1 MIFYNYNGK
10 IFSENENIIGPTNR
24 GLRYGDG
31 IFETIKFQNAS
42 IILAD
47 DHFKRLWQGMK
58 ALQFSIPVH
67 LTVEKLTAEI
77 NALIKKNK
85 LKEARIRI
93 TVIRSDGGIYDPKN
107 DTPNYIIEAIKLP
120 EDNGLLN
127 INGLQIC
134 IYEVALKSIDL
145 FSNIKNNNYLPYFM
159 GAKFAKQQQC
169 NDALILN
176 SKGNIC
182 DSTIAN
188 IFFIK
193 DKIIYT
199 TALSEGCVAGVMR
212 NWLINTLRILNYKVE
227 EIIVTKSILCE
238 ADEVFLSNSIYNIRW
253 VGSLGD
259 KNYTNIEIQKINEL
273 LQRKYKAIF
282 C

>member
-1 MIFYNYNGK
+1 MIFFNYNGR
-10 IFSENENIIGPTNR
+10 IFSENDNIIGPTNR

-31 IFETIKFQNAS
+31 VFETIKFKNGE
-42 IILAD
+42 IILAAQ
-47 DHFKRLWQGMK
+47 HFERLWAGMD
-58 ALQFSIPVH
+58 ALEFTVPIH
-67 LTVEKLTAEI
+67 LTFEKLTAEI
-77 NALIKKNK
+77 KALIKKNK
-85 LKEARIRI
+85 LKEARIRL
-93 TVIRSDGGIYDPKN
+93 TVIRSDGGIFNPKN
-107 DTPNYIIEAIKLP
+107 NTPNYIIEAIKLP
-120 EDNGLLN
+120 EDNGSLN

-134 IYEVALKSIDL
+134 IYGDALKSIDK
-145 FSNIKNNNYLPYFM
+145 FSSLKNNNYLPYFM

-193 DKIIYT
+193 ENIIFT
-199 TALSEGCVAGVMR
+199 PALTEGSVAGVMR
-212 NWLINTLRILNYKVE
+212 NWLINSLKLLDYKVE
-227 EIIVTKSILCE
+227 ETTVSTGLLYE

-253 VGSLGD
+253 VSSLEN
-259 KNYTNIEIQKINEL
+259 KKYTNIEIQKINEL
-273 LQRKYKAIF
+273 LQRKYTEVF

>member
-227 EIIVTKSILCE
+227 EIIITKSILCE

-253 VGSLGD
+253 VGSLDD

>member
-31 IFETIKFQNAS
+31 IFETIKFKNAS

-127 INGLQIC
+127 INCLQIC

-253 VGSLGD
+253 VGSLDD

>member
-31 IFETIKFQNAS
+31 IFETIKFKNAN
-42 IILAD
+42 IVLAD
-47 DHFKRLWQGMK
+47 DHFKRLWLGMR
-58 ALQFSIPVH
+58 ALQFSIPIH
-67 LTVEKLTAEI
+67 FSVEKLTAEI

-93 TVIRSDGGIYDPKN
+93 TIIRSDGGIYDPKN
-107 DTPNYIIEAIKLP
+107 DMPNYIIEAIKLP

-127 INGLQIC
+127 NNGLQMC
-134 IYEVALKSIDL
+134 IYEDALKSIDT
-145 FSNIKNNNYLPYFM
+145 FSNLKTNNYLPYFM
-159 GAKFAKQQQC
+159 GAKFAKNQYC
-169 NDALILN
+169 NDAIILN
-176 SKGNIC
+176 SKRNIC

-188 IFFIK
+188 IFFLK
-193 DKIIYT
+193 DKVIYT
-199 TALSEGCVAGVMR
+199 VALTEGCVAGVIR

-227 EIIVTKSILCE
+227 EIIVTKSMLYE
-238 ADEVFLSNSIYNIRW
+238 ADEIFLSNSIYNIRW
-253 VGSLGD
+253 VGSLDD
-259 KNYTNIEIQKINEL
+259 KNYTNIEIQKMNEL
-273 LQRKYKAIF
+273 LQRKYAAIF

>member
-31 IFETIKFQNAS
+31 IFETIKFKNAT

-47 DHFKRLWQGMK
+47 EHFKRLWEGMK
-58 ALQFSIPVH
+58 MLQFSIPAH
-67 LTVEKLTAEI
+67 FTVEKLTAEI
-77 NALIKKNK
+77 NALTKKNK

-134 IYEVALKSIDL
+134 IYEDALKSIDT
-145 FSNIKNNNYLPYFM
+145 FSNLKTNNYLPYFM

-176 SKGNIC
+176 SKGNLC

-193 DKIIYT
+193 NNIIYT
-199 TALSEGCVAGVMR
+199 PALSEGCVAGVMR
-212 NWLINTLRILNYKVE
+212 NWLINSLRLLNYKIE
-227 EIIVTKSILCE
+227 ETAVSKSLLHD

-253 VGSLGD
+253 VGALENT
-259 KNYTNIEIQKINEL
+259 NYTNIEIQKINEL
-273 LQRKYKAIF
+273 LQRKHPAVY

>member
-10 IFSENENIIGPTNR
+10 IFNENENIIGPTNR

-31 IFETIKFQNAS
+31 IFETIKFKNAT

-47 DHFKRLWQGMK
+47 DHFKRMWQGMK
-58 ALQFSIPVH
+58 ALQFSIPIH
-67 LTVEKLTAEI
+67 LTFEKLTAEI

-145 FSNIKNNNYLPYFM
+145 FSNLKNNNYLPYFM

-199 TALSEGCVAGVMR
+199 SALSEGCVAGVMR

-259 KNYTNIEIQKINEL
+259 KNYINIEIQKINEI

>member
-1 MIFYNYNGK
+1 MYFNYNGK

-31 IFETIKFQNAS
+31 LFETIKFKNGE
-42 IILAD
+42 IILAAA
-47 DHFKRLWQGMK
+47 HFERLWAGMEV
-58 ALQFSIPVH
+58 LDFIIPVH
-67 LTVEKLTAEI
+67 FSVEKLIAAI
-77 NALIKKNK
+77 QALIKRNK
-85 LKEARIRI
+85 LKEARVRLTI
-93 TVIRSDGGIYDPKN
+93 IRSDGGIYDPKN
-107 DTPNYIIEAIKLP
+107 NTPNYIIEAIKLP

-134 IYEVALKSIDL
+134 IYEDALKSIDK
-145 FSNIKNNNYLPYFM
+145 FSNLKNNNYLPYFM

-193 DKIIYT
+193 DKTIFT
-199 TALSEGCVAGVMR
+199 PALTEGCVAGVMR
-212 NWLINTLRILNYKVE
+212 NWLIKVLKLLNYKVE
-227 EIIVTKSILCE
+227 ETTAAGSLLYE

-253 VGSLGD
+253 VSSLEN
-259 KNYTNIEIQKINEL
+259 KNYTNIEVQKINEL
-273 LQRKYKAIF
+273 LQQKFSKIF

>member
-31 IFETIKFQNAS
+31 IFETLKYKKGN

-47 DHFKRLWQGMK
+47 KHFERLWTGME
-58 ALQFSIPVH
+58 ALQFTIPVH
-67 LTVEKLTAEI
+67 FTVEKLTAEI
-77 NALIKKNK
+77 NGLIKKNK

-93 TVIRSDGGIYDPKN
+93 TIIRSDGGIYDPKN
-107 DTPNYIIEAIKLP
+107 DTPNYIIEANKLP
-120 EDNGLLN
+120 ENNGLLN

-134 IYEVALKSIDL
+134 IYEDALKSIDT
-145 FSNIKNNNYLPYFM
+145 FSNLKTNNYLPYFM

-176 SKGNIC
+176 SKGNLC

-188 IFFIK
+188 IFFINNN
-193 DKIIYT
+193 IIYT
-199 TALSEGCVAGVMR
+199 PALSEGCVAGVMR
-212 NWLINTLRILNYKVE
+212 SWLIYTLQVLNYQVIE
-227 EIIVTKSILCE
+227 TAITKTLLHD

-253 VGSLGD
+253 VGAL
-259 KNYTNIEIQKINEL
+259 KNTNYSNIEIQKINEL
-273 LQRKYKAIF
+273 LQRKHPAVY

>member
-31 IFETIKFQNAS
+31 IFETLKYKKGN

-47 DHFKRLWQGMK
+47 KHFERLWTGME
-58 ALQFSIPVH
+58 ALHFTIPVH
-67 LTVEKLTAEI
+67 FTVEKLTAEI
-77 NALIKKNK
+77 NGLIKKNK

-93 TVIRSDGGIYDPKN
+93 TIIRSDGGIYDPKN
-107 DTPNYIIEAIKLP
+107 DTPNYIIEANKLP
-120 EDNGLLN
+120 ENNGLLN

-134 IYEVALKSIDL
+134 IYEDALKSIDT
-145 FSNIKNNNYLPYFM
+145 FSNLKTNNYLPYFM
-159 GAKFAKQQQC
+159 GAKFAKQKQC

-188 IFFIK
+188 IFIIK

-199 TALSEGCVAGVMR
+199 PAFTEGCVAGVMR
-212 NWLINTLRILNYKVE
+212 NWLINTLKSLNYKVE
-227 EIIVTKSILCE
+227 ETAVSKSLLYE

-253 VGSLGD
+253 VGSLEN
-259 KNYTNIEIQKINEL
+259 KNYDNIEIQKIDEVM
-273 LQRKYKAIF
+273 QRKFAEIF

>member
-31 IFETIKFQNAS
+31 IFETIKFKNAT

-58 ALQFSIPVH
+58 ALQFTIPVH
-67 LTVEKLTAEI
+67 FSVEKLTAEI

-93 TVIRSDGGIYDPKN
+93 TIIRSDGGIYDPKN
-107 DTPNYIIEAIKLP
+107 NTPNYIIEAIKLP

-193 DKIIYT
+193 DKNIYT
-199 TALSEGCVAGVMR
+199 AALTEGCVAGVMR

-227 EIIVTKSILCE
+227 EIIITKSILCE

>member
-10 IFSENENIIGPTNR
+10 ILSENENIIGPTNR

-31 IFETIKFQNAS
+31 IFETIKFKNAT
-42 IILAD
+42 IILTD
-47 DHFKRLWQGMK
+47 DHFKRMWQGMK

-77 NALIKKNK
+77 YALIKKNK

-212 NWLINTLRILNYKVE
+212 NWLINSLRILNYKVE
-227 EIIVTKSILCE
+227 EIIVTKSILCD

-273 LQRKYKAIF
+273 LQRKYNAIF

>member
-31 IFETIKFQNAS
+31 IFETIKFKNAT

-47 DHFKRLWQGMK
+47 YHFKRLWQGMK

-107 DTPNYIIEAIKLP
+107 DTPNYIIEAIKLS

-145 FSNIKNNNYLPYFM
+145 FSNLKNNNYLPYFM

-227 EIIVTKSILCE
+227 EIIVTKNILCE
-238 ADEVFLSNSIYNIRW
+238 ADEVFLSNSIYNIKW

>member
-31 IFETIKFQNAS
+31 IFETIKFKNAT

-107 DTPNYIIEAIKLP
+107 DTPNYIIEAIKLS

-145 FSNIKNNNYLPYFM
+145 FSNLKNNNYLPYFM

-182 DSTIAN
+182 DSPIAN

-227 EIIVTKSILCE
+227 EIIVTKNILCE
-238 ADEVFLSNSIYNIRW
+238 ADEVFLSNSIYNIKW

>member
-1 MIFYNYNGK
+1 
-10 IFSENENIIGPTNR
+10 
-24 GLRYGDG
+24 
-31 IFETIKFQNAS
+31 
-42 IILAD
+42 
-47 DHFKRLWQGMK
+47 MK

-253 VGSLGD
+253 VGSLDD